1 LLQFVFDA
9 AIVAAMNKKQRNFVL
24 EERKQSAKEAG
35 KFLSLAKAVLVIV
48 GDIAGITISSFFP
61 HPYYHAFCGHRK
73 NSFRSTLYRLQKSGL
88 VKHGGDGGQFFTLTE
103 KGEKERNNILY
114 KLDIEKGKLEKWD
127 GRWRVLIFDI
137 PEKYRKYRKFL
148 RTELIDYGFEP
159 LQKSVWVSPYRV
171 SENLKDAIE
180 ELGIEKWAK
189 IMVADALFDEEEL
202 KRKFKLS

>member
-1 LLQFVFDA
+1 MQLVFNI
-9 AIVAAMNKKQRNFVL
+9 AIVVAMNKKQKYFLL
-24 EERKQSAKEAG
+24 EERKQNAKEAG
-35 KFLSLAKAVLVIV
+35 KFLSLAKASLVIV

-61 HPYYHAFCGHRK
+61 HPYYHTFCNHRK
-73 NSFRSTLYRLQKSGL
+73 DSFRSTVYRLQKSGL
-88 VKHGGDGGQFFTLTE
+88 VKRGGDGGQFFVLTE
-103 KGEKERNNILY
+103 KGKKEHKSILS
-114 KLDIEKGKLEKWD
+114 KLIIEKRKLEKWD
-127 GRWRVLIFDI
+127 GQWRVLIFDI

-202 KRKFKLS
+202 KRKFKLN